1 MSNFLVRSNQDS
13 PLKKAVEYTAVAFL
27 GYFGSKL
34 LFAQLKS
41 DQATHN
47 ADKVEEQAIKT
58 PVSAQGVANRLFH
71 ALNDSFDTNEVEVF
85 NVLGRDGKRN
95 GAIQTKEYLDEVAAQ
110 YAIRS
115 KGINLYT
122 DLRKISPVGTH
133 DFPWSDYQKVLV
145 QIQLI
150 RANPR
155 KK

>member
-1 MSNFLVRSNQDS
+1 MANFLTKSKQDS
-13 PLKKAVEYTAVAFL
+13 PLKTAVEYTAIAFL

-41 DQATHN
+41 DQATHQ
-47 ADKVEEQAIKT
+47 ADKVEDQAIKT
-58 PVSAQGVANRLFH
+58 PISAQGVANRLYH

-85 NVLGRDGKRN
+85 NVFGRDGKRN

-110 YAIRS
+110 YYIRS
-115 KGINLYT
+115 KGVNLYT
-122 DLRKISPVGTH
+122 DLRRISPYGTH
-133 DFPWSDYQKVLV
+133 DFPFSDYQAVLK

-155 KK
+155 K